1 MYREAAGPRRYVKGA
16 PAVVAKLGGAAE
28 SVWQP
33 QAEAWRR
40 AASGCSPWPSATKR
54 TVRFAGLLGLEDA
67 VRDDS
72 KAVVAAIRDAGVRT
86 VMVTGDNALTARN
99 VAEQVG
105 IPGERLSARK
115 AARRSR
121 RRRA

>member
-1 MYREAAGPRRYVKGA
+1 M
-16 PAVVAKLGGAAE
+16 
-28 SVWQP
+28 
-33 QAEAWRR
+33 
-40 AASGCSPWPSATKR
+40 
-54 TVRFAGLLGLEDA
+54 GLLGLEDA

-72 KAVVAAIRDAGVRT
+72 KAVVSAIRDAGVRM

-105 IPGERLSARK
+105 IPGEVCPPEKLHGDL
-115 AARRSR
+115 R